1 MNRRSLLLILSLIIL
16 TIPAI
21 AHKKAE
27 YNLIVDTDAGI
38 DDFRMLQF
46 ILASKDFNVNAI
58 VTNDG
63 VLSPQQGAKR
73 IKGMLEYC
81 GHEGIPVASGKSL
94 NKKFVH
100 RDFASSLVWP
110 GHSDDVYQKDAIALI
125 HDRLNAHRSKDI
137 YLVSGTLTNL
147 AALLKAYPE
156 DSVQISR
163 VIWYHNPDDPG
174 MNYTR
179 DSLSAIYVL
188 EHISRVEFVCNP
200 NAYRLSDDY
209 FLALKSMDNKYA
221 MAVTDFH
228 SEKVQ
233 EGNSGQIPVYLW
245 DGCLPVYVLFPQY
258 FVQNENANVP
268 ESPEELEMLMMGI
281 LDVNKPTEGVVYK
294 NMPVDKPWL
303 QDDVANLADSIIS
316 AHGYDAFNV
325 IAMTNEFH
333 GHLGIYSIIGAKMG
347 IRATEYFHVGLDELE
362 VWSYAGKTPPL
373 SCMHDGLQ
381 FSTGASLGYG
391 SIHVVEADEY
401 RPVAEFEYKGMR
413 IKMALRDKY
422 IRQFEK
428 DIELAIKKYG
438 NLTEAYW
445 DDVRR
450 NGLMYWLKLDR
461 NKIFDVVQQK

>member
-1 MNRRSLLLILSLIIL
+1 
-16 TIPAI
+16 
-21 AHKKAE
+21 
-27 YNLIVDTDAGI
+27 V
-38 DDFRMLQF
+38 
-46 ILASKDFNVNAI
+46 V
-58 VTNDG
+58 
-63 VLSPQQGAKR
+63 
-73 IKGMLEYC
+73 
-81 GHEGIPVASGKSL
+81 
-94 NKKFVH
+94 
-100 RDFASSLVWP
+100 
-110 GHSDDVYQKDAIALI
+110 ALI
-125 HDRLNAHRSKDI
+125 HERLNAHRSKDI

-163 VIWYHNPDDPG
+163 VVWYHNPDDPG

-179 DSLSAIYVL
+179 DSLAAKYVL
-188 EHISRVEFVCNP
+188 EHISTVEFVCNP
-200 NAYRLSDDY
+200 NAYRLSEDY

-228 SEKVQ
+228 SQEVQ
-233 EGNSGQIPVYLW
+233 EGNRGQIPVYLW
-245 DGCLPVYVLFPQY
+245 DGCLPVYLLFPQY
-258 FVQNENANVP
+258 FVQNENPNVP

-281 LDVNKPTEGVVYK
+281 LDVNKPTEGVIYK

-303 QDDVANLADSIIS
+303 QDDVANLADSIIR

-347 IRATEYFHVGLDELE
+347 IRAMEYFHVGLDELK

-391 SIHVVEADEY
+391 TIHVVEADEY

-413 IKMALRDKY
+413 IKMALKDKY
-422 IRQFEK
+422 IRQFEN
-428 DIELAIKKYG
+428 DI
-438 NLTEAYW
+438 EAYW

-450 NGLMYWLKLDR
+450 NGLRYWLELNR
-461 NKIFDVVQQK
+461 NEIFTIVHQK